1 MAWTPIGL
9 GPTCCSPYFFKQ
21 YDWQNMVFFGS
32 GWTWKKWLTCHFSQ
46 GGYSTSTTLKR
57 KLRNLKFLCGIW
69 RVIIIPLEWHLYI
82 SPFPSSTAPY
92 CTVEL
97 AIHNSPIQNFII
109 HLVVRSSRIYNQNI
123 GSIKNNTRCNKVFN
137 KLRYK
142 EVASCKLPYVL

>member
-1 MAWTPIGL
+1 MKKMADMPFFAGGLQYINNFKKETPESQVFMWDLKGYHNPFKN
-9 GPTCCSPYFFKQ
+9 GTC
-21 YDWQNMVFFGS
+21 
-32 GWTWKKWLTCHFSQ
+32 
-46 GGYSTSTTLKR
+46 TL
-57 KLRNLKFLCGIW
+57 
-69 RVIIIPLEWHLYI
+69 VI